1 MMNLEVRRLTKR
13 GERKYHP
20 HTAPWR
26 LPTGHGQKKKYI
38 YKKEDIVSGNVRY
51 IYKKEDIVSGN
62 VRSHKS
68 KGLSSDM

>member
-1 MMNLEVRRLTKR
+1 MMMNLEVRRLTKR
-13 GERKYHP
+13 EERKYHP

-26 LPTGHGQKKKYI
+26 LPTGHDQKKYI
-38 YKKEDIVSGNVRY
+38 
-51 IYKKEDIVSGN
+51 KEDIVSGN

>member
-1 MMNLEVRRLTKR
+1 MRRVRNTEQDGTTAMMMNLEVRRLTKR

-26 LPTGHGQKKKYI
+26 LPTGHGQKIYI
-38 YKKEDIVSGNVRY
+38 YITEDIA
-51 IYKKEDIVSGN
+51 SGN